1 MSDYLSTTLLT
12 KKKEIDCVIRDAIDK
27 VLVLRFGRASDPLS
41 KSAREVSKFAT
52 IALVDIDSEDV
63 QVYVNYFDITLVP
76 STVFF
81 FNAHHMKMD
90 SGTADHTKW
99 VGAFHRKQDFIDVVE
114 TAYRPSLP
122 AFSPI
127 SEDGDSF
134 AKHIQEIHADVW
146 KRIQDNNARTISIIK
161 VLSLMLGAFVE
172 NNPKV
177 FLDSLPGL
185 ESFFKWN
192 EKVAIGFIAENSVD
206 KSQGIPTL
214 FTGPLILIPPIHLK
228 EAVDQ
233 IPRERKKVDVSSVG
247 ASAAFLLNVLIN
259 IQNWK
264 SDSNVEEEDN
274 QSWKS
279 DSNV

>member
-1 MSDYLSTTLLT
+1 MSDYLLTTLLT
-12 KKKEIDCVIRDAIDK
+12 KKKEIDYIIRDTIDK
-27 VLVLRFGRASDPLS
+27 VLVLRFGRASDPVCLHLDDILS

-52 IALVDIDSEDV
+52 VALVDIDSEDV

-114 TAYRPSLP
+114 
-122 AFSPI
+122 
-127 SEDGDSF
+127 
-134 AKHIQEIHADVW
+134 
-146 KRIQDNNARTISIIK
+146 RILLINLK
-161 VLSLMLGAFVE
+161 EF
-172 NNPKV
+172 
-177 FLDSLPGL
+177 
-185 ESFFKWN
+185 
-192 EKVAIGFIAENSVD
+192 
-206 KSQGIPTL
+206 PTL
-214 FTGPLILIPPIHLK
+214 FTSPLILMLPIHPK

-233 IPRERKKVDVSSVG
+233 IPREIKKVDVSSAG
-247 ASAAFLLNVLIN
+247 ASAAFLLSVLIN

-264 SDSNVEEEDN
+264 SDSNVEEDDN